1 MEKPV
6 VVFDN
11 GTGYS
16 KLGFSG
22 NYEPS
27 YIIPTVIATRDSV
40 GVPVSR
46 MQCEDL
52 NFYIGEEA
60 YSHRHT
66 HIFST
71 PLKEGQIT
79 NWDDIERFWQR
90 SIYHMMRVAPEE
102 HVFLLTEPALNPPEN
117 REQMAEIMFETF
129 NVKGLYIGVQ
139 PVLALYGANLWSQKS
154 EMTGTVID
162 SGDGTTY
169 VIPVAHGYAISSCIK
184 QIPFA
189 GRDITKLIA
198 KQLRDRGEAIAQE
211 DLLDAARVIK
221 ENFCYACKDFASE
234 SALYNNPGS
243 NKFKVYEGTGKFT
256 GNRINVRVGVERF
269 LGPETFFNPGKLT
282 KDWDKPIEEVV
293 DSAIQAC
300 PIDLR
305 RDLYS
310 NIVLSGGSTM
320 FQHFNNRLGAALQ
333 KRIDERL
340 DRYAKASGNSPTPI
354 RTKISSYQTQ
364 KTAVWF
370 GASMFAAQPEFT
382 GVVHTRESYLE
393 HGPSIARMNVVFGQ
407 GM

>member
-1 MEKPV
+1 M

-16 KLGFSG
+16 KLGYSG
-22 NYEPS
+22 NSEPS
-27 YIIPTVIATRDSV
+27 YIIPTVIASRDSV

-60 YSHRHT
+60 YNHRHT

-102 HVFLLTEPALNPPEN
+102 HDFLLTEPALNPPES

-139 PVLALYGANLWSQKS
+139 PVLALYGANCWSS
-154 EMTGTVID
+154 RSDMTGTVID
-162 SGDGTTY
+162 SGDGVTY

-189 GRDITKLIA
+189 GKDITKLIA

-211 DLLDAARVIK
+211 DLLDVARVIK
-221 ENFCYACKDFASE
+221 EQYSYVCKDFNAE
-234 SALYNNPGS
+234 TAIYNNPS
-243 NKFKVYEGTGKFT
+243 SDKYKLYEGTGKFT
-256 GNRINVRVGVERF
+256 GNRINVRVGIERF
-269 LGPETFFNPGKLT
+269 LGPETFFNPAKLT
-282 KDWDKPIEEVV
+282 KDWDKPIDEVV
-293 DSAIQAC
+293 DMAIQSC

-310 NIVLSGGSTM
+310 NIVLSGGSTL
-320 FQHFNNRLGAALQ
+320 FSNFNRRLGSAIQ
-333 KRIDERL
+333 KRVDDRL
-340 DRYAKASGNSPTPI
+340 DRYAKASSNIPTPI
-354 RTKISSYQTQ
+354 PTKISTHATQ
-364 KTAVWF
+364 KTAVWY
-370 GASMFAAQPEFT
+370 GASQFASQPEFK
-382 GVVHTRESYLE
+382 GVVHTRESYQE